1 MIAMSLSMLSL
12 GIGVVDMVQPS
23 TDRAEDDTGI
33 RTRRRR
39 MTGPERREQLIR
51 IGRSLFS
58 ERGYEATSI
67 EEIAQRA
74 TVSKPVVY
82 EHFGGKEGLY
92 AVVVDREMA
101 TLHHAIT
108 SSLSTH
114 KNLAPHSSRLR
125 LERVTLA
132 LLTYV
137 EESPEGFR
145 ILVRDSPVSA
155 AEGTYSS
162 LLNEAIGQVEY
173 LLAADF
179 VKRDLG
185 RDLAGL
191 YAQALVGV
199 VSSSATWWLDVR
211 TPSKEVMATHLV
223 NLCWNGLAH
232 LAPEPSLD
240 PRTLEF
246 GAGLMPSDDSEPED

>member
-1 MIAMSLSMLSL
+1 MA
-12 GIGVVDMVQPS
+12 Q
-23 TDRAEDDTGI
+23 T
-33 RTRRRR
+33 
-39 MTGPERREQLIR
+39 TGPDAAQNGGQRPRKRMSGTERREQLIA

-58 ERGYEATSI
+58 ERGYEATAI

-74 TVSKPVVY
+74 LVSKPVVY

-101 TLHHAIT
+101 TLHKAIT
-108 SSLSTH
+108 ASLSTH

-137 EESPEGFR
+137 EEHSEGFR
-145 ILVRDSPVSA
+145 ILVRDSPVA
-155 AEGTYSS
+155 AADGTYSS

-179 VKRDLG
+179 ARRSLDP
-185 RDLAGL
+185 DLAAL

-211 TPSKEVMATHLV
+211 RPSKEAMATHLV
-223 NLCWNGLAH
+223 NLCWSGLAH
-232 LAPEPSLD
+232 LSAEPTLD

-246 GAGLMPSDDSEPED
+246 GARGAGLAPAEERD

>member
-1 MIAMSLSMLSL
+1 MAQPAGHGEEPGNGRPPRKRMS
-12 GIGVVDMVQPS
+12 G
-23 TDRAEDDTGI
+23 T
-33 RTRRRR
+33 
-39 MTGPERREQLIR
+39 ERREQLLR

-58 ERGYEATSI
+58 ERGYEATAI

-74 TVSKPVVY
+74 HVSKPVVY

-101 TLHHAIT
+101 MLHKAIT

-114 KNLAPHSSRLR
+114 RNLAPHSSRLR

-137 EESPEGFR
+137 EQHPEGFR
-145 ILVRDSPVSA
+145 ILVRDSPVAA

-162 LLNEAIGQVEY
+162 LLNEAINQVEY

-179 VKRDLG
+179 AKRDL
-185 RDLAGL
+185 DPSLAAL

-211 TPSKEVMATHLV
+211 SPSKEVMATHLV
-223 NLCWNGLAH
+223 NLCWSGLAH
-232 LAPEPSLD
+232 LSAEPSLD
-240 PRTLEF
+240 ERTLEF
-246 GAGLMPSDDSEPED
+246 GARGAGLVPSVDPEDAG